1 MNFNVRFGIRSLV
14 LEQAESLRTE
24 GSSITLSKN
33 GWKALDAIGVGD
45 ELRSQF
51 LELQGYFCTI
61 FNVLFKS
68 IAY

>member
-1 MNFNVRFGIRSLV
+1 M

-45 ELRSQF
+45 EIRSQF
-51 LELQGYFCTI
+51 LEIQGYVPTT
-61 FNVLFKS
+61 VLF
-68 IAY
+68 